1 MKSHRPCFSV
11 LRDLPPMGV
20 PRHSVEPCSISCCAE
35 LPATAGRSARVV
47 ASNVMK
53 NRPLVSVT
61 AYPIFHF
68 SSSVHACALAQNNR
82 QLRRVIPA
90 AASRPCS
97 PGGQLFVMVAA
108 VLLVS

>member
-20 PRHSVEPCSISCCAE
+20 PQSVQPYLAREEA
-35 LPATAGRSARVV
+35 SA
-47 ASNVMK
+47 ADIILMK
-53 NRPLVSVT
+53 NRPLVLLT

-68 SSSVHACALAQNNR
+68 GSPMHACALAQNNR

-97 PGGQLFVMVAA
+97 PEGQLLLVVAA